1 MLAPDIDFEPEID
14 LHELTWHEALP
25 VFIAF
30 YNDAIEQ
37 AAGGPAGRLDVI
49 HGYGS
54 SGAGGVLR
62 KRLRNFLQEHAA
74 QGRLEFTPG
83 EHTDANPGHTL
94 VLPIQP
100 LPVMDELLAAEVLA
114 YCVRPR
120 TLSKISGKF
129 RRHGEPAVKAVIAS
143 LVRRRRLR
151 MVGKGSRK
159 TYEAIA

>member
-1 MLAPDIDFEPEID
+1 MLAPDVDFKPELD
-14 LHELTWHEALP
+14 LHALTWHEALP
-25 VFIAF
+25 AFIDF
-30 YNDAIEQ
+30 YNESIRQ
-37 AAGGPAGRLDVI
+37 SAGGPAGRLDVI

-62 KRLRNFLQEHAA
+62 NRLRGFLEEHAA

-100 LPVMDELLAAEVLA
+100 LPEINELLAAEVLA

-129 RRHGEPAVKAVIAS
+129 RRHGEPAVKVAIDS
-143 LVRRRRLR
+143 LVRQRRLR
-151 MVGKGSRK
+151 TTGKGSRK
-159 TYEAIA
+159 TYEAV